1 MGIRIGG
8 VRGWWFWKLEFRV
21 GVWFGLGLRRRKVG
35 GRRRRYY
42 IIHLLICFT
51 VYFFIFF
58 FIFTWLGP
66 SISRFSFSFIFY
78 LLFLGIQDSRFK
90 IQKKKE
96 DGEGNE
102 DGDAESG
109 RER

>member
-1 MGIRIGG
+1 M
-8 VRGWWFWKLEFRV
+8 VWAWFEEKKGWGKEEEVLYYPFINMFY
-21 GVWFGLGLRRRKVG
+21 GLFF
-35 GRRRRYY
+35 
-42 IIHLLICFT
+42 HL
-51 VYFFIFF
+51 F